1 MSHADLEEECCFGC
15 CCCCWICSPPQDQNN
30 PSWEQSSLCLQGKT
44 VSEEGRE
51 GWGGVWWGGGLNLS
65 FIKGEWASTCDWCL
79 LLLLRLREDR
89 ERTKKAQQS
98 NAKLLLSSLFIFKFR
113 GSLTMKYLSCSISI
127 LHTKNTHATY
137 ANLHWLPCAAGKQNT
152 TCTKSIANNPDAFY
166 ITCCGWIRAEKVL
179 YCLCQHLKAMKR
191 LRWSLQHLYY
201 LLLFDYHLIRDSIVI
216 PAALYAICTPLHTGV
231 NLKCLT

>member
-1 MSHADLEEECCFGC
+1 MLTWRRSVASAAAAAAAGSALLLRTKIIQVESRAACAC
-15 CCCCWICSPPQDQNN
+15 
-30 PSWEQSSLCLQGKT
+30 K
-44 VSEEGRE
+44 GRQ
-51 GWGGVWWGGGLNLS
+51 WVRRDGVGWGGGLNLS

-113 GSLTMKYLSCSISI
+113 GSLTMKYLSRSISI

-137 ANLHWLPCAAGKQNT
+137 ANLHWLPCVAGKQNT